1 MSLAALFGKLQ
12 EHEIELAR
20 LEQHEEVVKKHK
32 NISLKAE
39 SNAVQQNDSTDE
51 DEDITILLKKIEKF
65 LRKDKEIKINKRKFH
80 KNNDASTPKQNFTC
94 FECGNEGH
102 MKADCP
108 ILAKKNNHKGKK
120 EFKPRRAYI
129 AWEDNDISSS
139 SESKNEESVNMTLM
153 ASHHSDDEENEVSDS
168 EINDKRSH
176 EELQNAFNE
185 LYEECINL
193 SKTCAKQKKQIVSL
207 ERKVLMHK

>member
-1 MSLAALFGKLQ
+1 
-12 EHEIELAR
+12 
-20 LEQHEEVVKKHK
+20 
-32 NISLKAE
+32 
-39 SNAVQQNDSTDE
+39 
-51 DEDITILLKKIEKF
+51 
-65 LRKDKEIKINKRKFH
+65 
-80 KNNDASTPKQNFTC
+80 
-94 FECGNEGH
+94 